1 MLEKGT
7 SLMRYILC
15 LLLLLNQAAYARLDL
30 DSGDKKENTYA
41 DPTNIPP
48 RSLGFFSLDIG
59 ISYFYLTNEKV
70 RDGLKKYYGAVN
82 LLPVVRG
89 AYFFD
94 LNPFAIGIGLQV
106 SYMKKRANSFLDKN
120 ATTRSNGTE
129 VLVYLP
135 YQFFLD
141 FKYSPFN
148 SFLVLDTWVG
158 YEEAFV
164 QSRRSCSSAC
174 NSDGKAW
181 ISEFGKYW
189 NSYLVIGGSV
199 GFSLKGLTR
208 NSARSE
214 RGFLEPKNILI
225 KLFYEHDINLEMD
238 KLIGGRKVTSVLDM
252 AKGHGG
258 LSFSFEI

>member
-1 MLEKGT
+1 
-7 SLMRYILC
+7 MRYILC
-15 LLLLLNQAAYARLDL
+15 LLLLLNHVAYARLDL
-30 DSGDKKENTYA
+30 DSGDKNEKSYDNLSSL
-41 DPTNIPP
+41 P
-48 RSLGFFSLDIG
+48 SKKLGFFSVDIG
-59 ISYFYLTNEKV
+59 LSYFYLTNKKV
-70 RDGLKKYYGAVN
+70 QDLVKQNFGHVN

-94 LNPFAIGIGLQV
+94 LNPFAIGIGFQV
-106 SYMKKRANSFLDKN
+106 SYMKKKAKTFLDNPPTKRGN
-120 ATTRSNGTE
+120 ATE

-141 FKYSPFN
+141 FKYSLFN
-148 SFLVLDTWVG
+148 SFLVFDTWVG

-164 QSRRSCSSAC
+164 QNRRSCSNAC

-189 NSYLVIGGSV
+189 NSYLVLGGSV
-199 GFSLKGLTR
+199 GFSLKGLGRGTE
-208 NSARSE
+208 RSE

-225 KLFYEHDINLEMD
+225 KLFYEHDINLGMNE
-238 KLIGGRKVTSVLDM
+238 LIGGRKVTSVLDM
-252 AKGHGG
+252 TKGHGG